1 MTVKVYSTPTCPWC
15 DKVKEYLTSKGVSF
29 EIVDI
34 SSDRGAA
41 IEMIKKTRQMAVPVT
56 MLNDDFVVGYD
67 TAGIDELLKK
77 AGIQA

>member
-1 MTVKVYSTPTCPWC
+1 
-15 DKVKEYLTSKGVSF
+15 
-29 EIVDI
+29 
-34 SSDRGAA
+34 
-41 IEMIKKTRQMAVPVT
+41 MAVPVT

>member
-15 DKVKEYLTSKGVSF
+15 DKVKEYLTFKGVPF
-29 EIVDI
+29 ETVDI

-77 AGIQA
+77 TGVQA